1 MARPKWRLERRTDK
15 SRLWQVA
22 AVVIAILAA
31 FLVSAILLMTAS
43 AQIIPAF
50 EALFTGAFGSK
61 RAILETLVRAS
72 PLILTGL
79 AATMAFR
86 AKIWNIGAEGQLV
99 IGAMTGYLAFTLFG
113 GLHRFLLF
121 LLIILFSF
129 VGGAA
134 YGWLAGFL
142 KVRFQ
147 VDEIISTV
155 MLNYIAIFFLS
166 LMLSGVGPWREEG
179 SFYQQSAEL
188 PEVARFGV
196 LISDSRL
203 HTGFLIAILA
213 AVAVWIILEKT
224 PLGYEIRAYGY
235 NSVASRFKGTNVSG
249 LVMLTMAISGGLA
262 GLAGAGELFGIHHRV
277 VMDLSIGLGFT
288 GIIVAM
294 LAALDPFGVVIVSIL
309 FGGLVNG
316 AFKLQIVTGVPSAFI
331 SAIQAIVLLFA
342 LSAAVLARYQI
353 VRSVEDAG

>member
-1 MARPKWRLERRTDK
+1 M
-15 SRLWQVA
+15 WQVA

-31 FLVSAILLMTAS
+31 FLVSALLLMTAG
-43 AQIIPAF
+43 ANVPDAF
-50 EALFTGAFGSK
+50 QALFSGGFGSR
-61 RAILETLVRAS
+61 RAILETLVRSA

-79 AATMAFR
+79 AATLAFR

-99 IGAMTGYLAFTLFG
+99 IGGMTGYLAFTLFE
-113 GLHRFLLF
+113 GLPRFLLF

-129 VGGAA
+129 AGGAA

-142 KVRFQ
+142 KVRFK
-147 VDEIISTV
+147 VNVIISTV

-179 SFYQQSAEL
+179 SYYQQSAEI
-188 PEVARFGV
+188 PEAARFVV

-203 HTGFLIAILA
+203 HAGFLIAILA
-213 AVAVWIILEKT
+213 AIIVWILLEKT
-224 PLGYEIRAYGY
+224 PLGYEIRAYGF
-235 NSVASRFKGTNVSG
+235 NPVASRFKGTNVSG
-249 LVMLTMAISGGLA
+249 LVMLTMALSGGLA
-262 GLAGAGELFGIHHRV
+262 GLAGASEVFGIHHRM

-294 LAALDPFGVVIVSIL
+294 LAALDPFGVIIVSIL

-342 LSAAVLARYQI
+342 LSAAVLSRYRI
-353 VRSVEDAG
+353 VRRVEDAG

>member
-1 MARPKWRLERRTDK
+1 MRPKWRFERRTDR
-15 SRLWQVA
+15 SRLWQVG
-22 AVVIAILAA
+22 AVVVAILAA
-31 FLVSAILLMTAS
+31 FLVSAMLLKTAG
-43 AQIIPAF
+43 AQVLPAF
-50 EALFTGAFGSK
+50 EALFTGAFGSR
-61 RAILETLVRAS
+61 RAVLETLVRSA

-79 AATMAFR
+79 AATLAFR
-86 AKIWNIGAEGQLV
+86 AKIWNIGAEGQMV
-99 IGAMTGYLAFTLFG
+99 IGAMTGYFGYTLFP
-113 GLHRFLLF
+113 GLPRALLF
-121 LLIILFSF
+121 LLIVLFSF
-129 VGGAA
+129 AGEAA

-142 KVRFQ
+142 KVRFR

-179 SFYQQSAEL
+179 SFYQQSAEI
-188 PEVARFGV
+188 PEAARFAV
-196 LISDSRL
+196 FISDSRL
-203 HTGFLIAILA
+203 HAGFLIALLA
-213 AVAVWIILEKT
+213 AVVVWVLLEKT
-224 PLGYEIRAYGY
+224 PLGYEIRAYGF
-235 NSVASRFKGTNVSG
+235 NPVASRFKGTNVSG
-249 LVMLTMAISGGLA
+249 LVMLIMALSGGLA
-262 GLAGAGELFGIHHRV
+262 GLAGASELFGIHHRV

-342 LSAAVLARYQI
+342 LSAAVLARYRI